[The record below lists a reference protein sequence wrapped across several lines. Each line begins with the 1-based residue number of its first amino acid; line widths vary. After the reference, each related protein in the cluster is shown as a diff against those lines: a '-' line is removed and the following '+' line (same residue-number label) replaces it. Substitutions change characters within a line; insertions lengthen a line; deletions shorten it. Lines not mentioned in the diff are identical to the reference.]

1 MFIAF
6 GNLVIVDYQEKQ
18 RKVADE
24 MSKFMM
30 EKQKQAKMKKSVWN
44 LEKKIDELIEAK
56 QMIYNCV
63 ETKNS
68 YQGFL
73 EIFLRESLTLFD
85 NVQSFIDRILIL
97 VEIR

>member
-1 MFIAF
+1 MAF
-6 GNLVIVDYQEKQ
+6 GNLVIVDSQEKQ

-56 QMIYNCV
+56 QMIYDCV

>member
-6 GNLVIVDYQEKQ
+6 GNLVIVDSQEKQ

-30 EKQKQAKMKKSVWN
+30 EKQKQAKMKKSVLN

-56 QMIYNCV
+56 QMIYDCV